1 MRKRSYI
8 QQLNSDSGKVVIP
21 IIISLTALVNIL
33 TLFYAFDQD
42 WGSSIFRFLLILWLP
57 LSIFSWQLIK
67 RDHFYFGVQLFLGIN
82 ELIIAYFIQQSWP
95 QVSFHPYLFSILIV
109 ISSMLLLPYTSFH
122 VWAISGLITIGA
134 VITKDGFIIA
144 DLKALIAPFIINL
157 LLAGI
162 TYAAFNEWHFAA
174 ESISTLYS
182 KARFRRDELYATKE
196 ELHHANKLLKNVN
209 EELAKA
215 KEAAE
220 AATVAKSQF
229 LASMSHEI
237 RTPMN
242 GVIGMTSLLMEA
254 ELDQEHHN
262 FVEVIRSS
270 GESLLTI
277 INDILDFSKIEA
289 GQLEL
294 ENHPFDLHHCIES
307 AMDLLSLQSA
317 KKGLELAC
325 TFEKSVPR
333 GIISDSTRLRQV
345 LVNLLSNAVKFTEKG
360 EVVVRVS
367 SQLLKS
373 NQHQIKI
380 SVHDTGI
387 GIPQE
392 KIDRLFKPFS
402 QVDAS
407 TTRKFGGT
415 GLGLVICK
423 RLCELMGGNIWV
435 ESDAGNGST
444 FSFTILAES
453 TPLPEKAKILINQS
467 ELAKKKAL
475 IVDDNATNRDILSR
489 IVDHW
494 GMQSESFESGPD
506 ALSAIEMGS
515 QFDVALLDFNM
526 PEMDGG
532 MLAKALTSTNPNLP
546 IVILSSAAE
555 VDKKHREFVD
565 YWLYKPVKKDQL
577 LRILCQIFNG
587 PQPIALSVKEPK
599 PDSARDI
606 QRPSLRILVAEDNA
620 INQKVATRMLD
631 RLGYQADVAS
641 NGEEAVDAIKRQT
654 YDVILM
660 DVHMPIID
668 GLEATR
674 QIRVMTNDAAQP
686 WIIAMTADV
695 LDDAIKMCRD
705 AGMNDFVSKPATIEV
720 LTAALNSVP
729 HQKNGTLQKVVSMPM
744 NKAK

>member
-1 MRKRSYI
+1 MEKQSYS
-8 QQLNSDSGKVVIP
+8 QQLSADSARVAIPVISISICLMIVFSISPIFGKDWNSLFFWFAILYSPIFSRIAWKLIEREHYFAGIHLFLVSHELLFAFFMVHAWVPGSFLPYIFGVI
-21 IIISLTALVNIL
+21 IIISSLIVEPAAGIRVWGISTFLMIGSILAIESNSAADIKFLLAPIGLNFMFALVAN
-33 TLFYAFDQD
+33 
-42 WGSSIFRFLLILWLP
+42 
-57 LSIFSWQLIK
+57 
-67 RDHFYFGVQLFLGIN
+67 V
-82 ELIIAYFIQQSWP
+82 
-95 QVSFHPYLFSILIV
+95 
-109 ISSMLLLPYTSFH
+109 
-122 VWAISGLITIGA
+122 
-134 VITKDGFIIA
+134 
-144 DLKALIAPFIINL
+144 ALH
-157 LLAGI
+157 
-162 TYAAFNEWHFAA
+162 EWHFAL
-174 ESISTLYS
+174 ESISKLYL
-182 KARFRRDELYATKE
+182 KARFRRDELFATKE
-196 ELHHANKLLKNVN
+196 ELRHVNKLLKTMNKDLD
-209 EELAKA
+209 EAK
-215 KEAAE
+215 KVAE
-220 AATVAKSQF
+220 TATIAKSQF

-242 GVIGMTSLLMEA
+242 GVIGMTSLLLETS
-254 ELDQEHHN
+254 LDNDQHN
-262 FVEVIRSS
+262 FVDVIRTS
-270 GESLLTI
+270 GDSLLTI

-660 DVHMPIID
+660 DVHMPVMD

-695 LDDAIKMCRD
+695 IDDAIKMCRD

-729 HQKNGTLQKVVSMPM
+729 HQKNGTMQKVETANFPGS
-744 NKAK
+744 